1 MPKQSKIKVDSLILS
16 KSFAIMREIFSKK
29 RTKMDLESFKNEIK
43 DGFVIA
49 DFYAPWCGDCV
60 RIAPILNE
68 LSQSYKIIKVN
79 IDESEGLANE
89 FEISRIP
96 TLIFFKDGAEVGN
109 RLVEPK
115 SKTEILNEIERIK

>member
-1 MPKQSKIKVDSLILS
+1 MDILEDF
-16 KSFAIMREIFSKK
+16 KSEIG
-29 RTKMDLESFKNEIK
+29 

-60 RIAPILNE
+60 RIKPILE
-68 LSQSYKIIKVN
+68 DLAKDYKVHFVN
-79 IDESEGLANE
+79 IDERENLSKA

-96 TLIFFKDGAEVGN
+96 TLIFFKNGVEVGN

-115 SKTEILNEIERIK
+115 SKAEILNEMERIK